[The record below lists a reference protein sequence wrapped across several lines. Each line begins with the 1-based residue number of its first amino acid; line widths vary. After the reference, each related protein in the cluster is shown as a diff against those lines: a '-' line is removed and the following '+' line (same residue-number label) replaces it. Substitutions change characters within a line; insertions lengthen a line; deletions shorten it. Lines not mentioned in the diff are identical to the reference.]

1 MTTVRK
7 GVFALFVTLA
17 AIAAALPTAR
27 AQAGVPIVV
36 LDGRGFGHG
45 VGLAQW
51 GAKYL
56 ADAGARHE
64 DILAK
69 FYPGTELSTQGGT
82 VRVAVYTSPDNR
94 STLSFPYGGEVRS
107 SPGGDQAP
115 GFPVQVSPGGSVVV
129 TYDGAYHVTYAA
141 TAQALGKPVKWERSA
156 SAEQVCGLPLTP
168 PCPPT
173 TPPPSTQ
180 PPDDGGRAVR
190 AHDPTADDGST
201 RLDNPAEHR
210 AAVV

>member
-1 MTTVRK
+1 M
-7 GVFALFVTLA
+7 ALA
-17 AIAAALPTAR
+17 AIAAAAPGAR
-27 AQAGVPIVV
+27 AQTGTPVVV
-36 LDGRGFGHG
+36 LDGKGFGHG

-69 FYPGTELSTQGGT
+69 FYPGTELSTASGT

-115 GFPVQVSPGGSVVV
+115 GFPVQVGPGGAVAI
-129 TYDGAYHVTYAA
+129 TYDGAYHVTPLATSQAA
-141 TAQALGKPVKWERSA
+141 G
-156 SAEQVCGLPLTP
+156 
-168 PCPPT
+168 
-173 TPPPSTQ
+173 
-180 PPDDGGRAVR
+180 
-190 AHDPTADDGST
+190 
-201 RLDNPAEHR
+201 
-210 AAVV
+210 